1 MIYLVA
7 ALCGIIAGLC
17 AGAIHLAFS
26 LIATERAVTAD
37 ERSQWARERADLL
50 QRIQAPE
57 QAVVQHALAAPIP
70 PSPATIPVDDDE
82 AFWELV
88 RALPRRQAQ
97 SVALHYL
104 FDLSVADVAAT
115 LGIAEGSVKVHL
127 SRARQTLAARLSGQE
142 EWS

>member
-7 ALCGIIAGLC
+7 GLC
-17 AGAIHLAFS
+17 AALTGMCALAVHLTFS

-82 AFWELV
+82 AFWDARLTKE
-88 RALPRRQAQ
+88 Q
-97 SVALHYL
+97 
-104 FDLSVADVAAT
+104 
-115 LGIAEGSVKVHL
+115 IAE
-127 SRARQTLAARLSGQE
+127 QTFQQELADR
-142 EWS
+142 